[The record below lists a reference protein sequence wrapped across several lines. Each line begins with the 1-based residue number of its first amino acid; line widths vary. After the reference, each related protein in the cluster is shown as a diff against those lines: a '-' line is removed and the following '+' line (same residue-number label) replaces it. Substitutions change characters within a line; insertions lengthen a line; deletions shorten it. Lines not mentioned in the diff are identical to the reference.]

1 MSWAPHV
8 TVAAVIEHQ
17 GRFLM
22 VEEETADGLRVNQPA
37 GHLEEGESLL
47 QAVVRETR
55 EETAHG
61 FAPRSLIGIYR
72 WQVPPAGVTYLR
84 FCFHGDI
91 TEQLLDQPL
100 DNGIIRLLWLPRS
113 DLLKSSRRLRS
124 PLVLTCI
131 DDYLAGHRHALG
143 LLQEVS

>member
-22 VEEETADGLRVNQPA
+22 VEEQTAEGLRINQPA
-37 GHLEEGESLL
+37 GHLEQGESLL

-55 EETAHG
+55 EETAHDLI
-61 FAPRSLIGIYR
+61 PRSLIGVYR
-72 WQVPPAGVTYLR
+72 WQVPDAGITYLR
-84 FCFHGDI
+84 FCFHGVI
-91 TEQLLDQPL
+91 AEQRPNQPL
-100 DNGIIRLLWLPRS
+100 DDGIVRLRWMHRS
-113 DLLKSSRRLRS
+113 ELQERPGQLRS

-131 DDYLAGHRHALG
+131 DDYLGGRRHPLE